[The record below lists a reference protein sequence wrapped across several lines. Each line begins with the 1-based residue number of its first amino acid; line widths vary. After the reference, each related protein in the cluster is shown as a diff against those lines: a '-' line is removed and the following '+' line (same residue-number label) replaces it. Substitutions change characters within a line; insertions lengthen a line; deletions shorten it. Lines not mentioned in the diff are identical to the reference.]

1 MTLCSK
7 QAQKHMR
14 QKQLEIEEFSV
25 YWDTSSTMLGD
36 LPAAEIQVCICTHK
50 KLICSID
57 LVVNGLDIYPEHTQ
71 D

>member
-1 MTLCSK
+1 
-7 QAQKHMR
+7 MR

-50 KLICSID
+50 KRIC
-57 LVVNGLDIYPEHTQ
+57 LVPFYDWLD
-71 D
+71 